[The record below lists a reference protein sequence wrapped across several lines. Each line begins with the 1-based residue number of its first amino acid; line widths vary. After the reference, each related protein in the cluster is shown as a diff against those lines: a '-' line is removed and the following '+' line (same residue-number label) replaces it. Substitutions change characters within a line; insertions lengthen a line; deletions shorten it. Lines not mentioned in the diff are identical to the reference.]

1 MKRTSLNHEMVN
13 TQQNSENVPVGEKPK
28 IPTEIWVLVA
38 AAFIIALGYGLI
50 APILPQFVVT
60 FDVSLA
66 AASAVISIFAGARL
80 IFAPMSGALIDRIGS
95 RKVYLSGLMIVA
107 VTTGMVAFAQEYWQI
122 LALRGIAGIGSTM
135 FTVSAM
141 GLIVRMA
148 PIEIRGRCSST
159 YASAFLFGNIIGPVV
174 GAALSTLGM
183 RPPFAIYGASVALA
197 ALVVWVKMP
206 KVDAA
211 LHKKDDPNN
220 PPLRFTEAIRDSAYR
235 SALIGAFA
243 NGWSNFGVRVA
254 TLPLFAAAIFT
265 NGGVAAGFA
274 MAAFAA
280 GNALCLQISGDLA
293 DKIGRKPLIVSGL
306 IVNAIFTATIG
317 FGTNIWALCI
327 LSALA
332 GAGAGLVNPAQQA
345 VLADVIGSE
354 RAGGKVLANFQM
366 AQDFGAIT
374 GPILVGAIAGA
385 IGFQYGFMV
394 CGVIGLVAAVA
405 WMFGR
410 ETLPTAKIETLER

>member
-1 MKRTSLNHEMVN
+1 MVN
-13 TQQNSENVPVGEKPK
+13 TQQNPEKVAVGEKPK
-28 IPTEIWVLVA
+28 IPPEIWVLVA

-66 AASAVISIFAGARL
+66 AASAVVSIFAGARL
-80 IFAPMSGALIDRIGS
+80 LFAPMSGALIDKIGS

-107 VTTGMVAFAQEYWQI
+107 VTTGMVALAQEYWQI

-148 PIEIRGRCSST
+148 PVAIRGKCSST

-206 KVDAA
+206 KVDSS
-211 LHKKDDPNN
+211 LNKKDDYNSR
-220 PPLRFTEAIRDSAYR
+220 PLSFGEAIKDSAYR

-280 GNALCLQISGDLA
+280 GNALCLQFAGGLS
-293 DKIGRKPLIVSGL
+293 DKIGRKPLVVSGL
-306 IVNAIFTATIG
+306 IINAIFTATLG
-317 FGTNIWALCI
+317 FGTEVWLLCI
-327 LSALA
+327 LSALS

-345 VLADVIGSE
+345 VIADVIGSE

-374 GPILVGAIAGA
+374 GPILVGAIAGV
-385 IGFQYGFMV
+385 IGFQYGFML
-394 CGVIGLVAAVA
+394 CGLIGLLAAVA

-410 ETLPTAKIETLER
+410 ETLPVTKVETIKA

>member
-1 MKRTSLNHEMVN
+1 MVN
-13 TQQNSENVPVGEKPK
+13 TQQSSENIPVGEKPK

-66 AASAVISIFAGARL
+66 AASAVVSIFAGARL
-80 IFAPMSGALIDRIGS
+80 LFAPMSGALIDRIGS

-107 VTTGMVAFAQEYWQI
+107 ITTGLVAFAQEYWQI

-183 RPPFAIYGASVALA
+183 RPPFAIYGATVALA
-197 ALVVWVKMP
+197 AFVVWAKMP
-206 KVDAA
+206 KVDAS
-211 LHKKDDPNN
+211 LRKKDDPNN
-220 PPLRFTEAIRDSAYR
+220 PPLRFAEAIRDSAYR

-254 TLPLFAAAIFT
+254 TLPLFAAAVFT

-280 GNALCLQISGDLA
+280 GNALCLQVSGDLA
-293 DKIGRKPLIVSGL
+293 DKIGRKPLIVTGL
-306 IVNAIFTATIG
+306 VVNAIFTATIG

-374 GPILVGAIAGA
+374 GPILVGAIASA

-394 CGVIGLVAAVA
+394 CGVIGLLAAVA

-410 ETLPTAKIETLER
+410 ETLPKTKVETLD

>member
-1 MKRTSLNHEMVN
+1 MVN
-13 TQQNSENVPVGEKPK
+13 TQQNSENVPVGERPK

>member
-1 MKRTSLNHEMVN
+1 MPAVAKT
-13 TQQNSENVPVGEKPK
+13 EKPK

-66 AASAVISIFAGARL
+66 AASAVVSIFAGARL
-80 IFAPMSGALIDRIGS
+80 LFAPMSGSLIDRIGS
-95 RKVYLSGLMIVA
+95 RKVYLTGLLIVA
-107 VTTGMVAFAQEYWQI
+107 VTTGLVAFAQEYWQI

-148 PIEIRGRCSST
+148 PVEIRGRCSST

-197 ALVVWVKMP
+197 ALVVWAKMP
-206 KVDAA
+206 KVDDSLRSRDNAT
-211 LHKKDDPNN
+211 H
-220 PPLRFTEAIRDSAYR
+220 PPLRFAEAIKDSAYR
-235 SALIGAFA
+235 SALVGAFA

-280 GNALCLQISGDLA
+280 GNALCLQFAGDLS
-293 DKIGRKPLIVSGL
+293 DRIGRKPLIVTGL
-306 IVNAIFTATIG
+306 ITNALFTATLG
-317 FGTNIWALCI
+317 FATNVWALCI

-332 GAGAGLVNPAQQA
+332 GAGAGLLNPSQQA
-345 VLADVIGSE
+345 VLADVIGSD

-385 IGFQYGFMV
+385 IGFQYGFML
-394 CGVIGLVAAVA
+394 CGVIGLLAAVF

-410 ETLPTAKIETLER
+410 ETLPVAQVETLDAPAGNK